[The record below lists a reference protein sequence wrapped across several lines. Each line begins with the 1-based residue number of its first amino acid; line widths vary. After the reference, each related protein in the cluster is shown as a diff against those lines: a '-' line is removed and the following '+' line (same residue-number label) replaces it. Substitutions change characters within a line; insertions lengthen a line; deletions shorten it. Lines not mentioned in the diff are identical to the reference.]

1 MKIIKKYK
9 NRRLYDTDKST
20 YITFDD
26 LKVDVIANHAFKV
39 IDTSNDA
46 DITAQVLL
54 QILMESQLN
63 HVAPLLSEAILRQL
77 ITLSN
82 APWQQHAEA
91 LFLNFLKQF
100 SSVNE
105 QKWSAENW
113 MSQSNAIFNE
123 WKKLFPMK

>member
-9 NRRLYDTDKST
+9 NRRLYDTDKSQ

-26 LKVDVIANHAFKV
+26 LKDDVIANHAFKV

-46 DITAQVLL
+46 DITVQVLG
-54 QILMESQLN
+54 QILVESQLN
-63 HVAPLLSEAILRQL
+63 QAAPLLSEGILRQL
-77 ITLSN
+77 IALSN
-82 APWQQHAEA
+82 TPWQQHAEA

-105 QKWSAENW
+105 QKWSTENW
-113 MSQSNAIFNE
+113 MNQSNAMFNE
-123 WKKLFPMK
+123 WKKLFSIK